1 MASANVKP
9 NGLTTEPV
17 LSSLPVATS
26 RAWTVPS
33 PLVNSITTRHR
44 ITFSP
49 ACLPLAKAYHPQVL
63 DGLPSLTDRASNQN
77 LPSRPQA
84 SEPWKW
90 VRNSCDASCHHD
102 PRQGSR
108 AVATI
113 HKIDGLIAW
122 ARRDEWREAMASAF
136 HHHVAAACEGAG
148 IEPSDL
154 ARVIDEHAFSAV
166 WGSAFEDLLAQ
177 DLPDGRNV
185 VDDYLKR
192 RGWKESVPTREYVAG
207 LRRSVLSLY
216 EVSEVAPGESMALR
230 DLVRGGDPVRVIE
243 RSGSRNLHQWDR
255 IATRI
260 IPVRSGAV
268 ISGTLLFF
276 DHEFERGDPR
286 LARSCAAQSG
296 APNDE
301 AGG

>member
-1 MASANVKP
+1 MP
-9 NGLTTEPV
+9 
-17 LSSLPVATS
+17 
-26 RAWTVPS
+26 
-33 PLVNSITTRHR
+33 
-44 ITFSP
+44 P
-49 ACLPLAKAYHPQVL
+49 A
-63 DGLPSLTDRASNQN
+63 
-77 LPSRPQA
+77 
-84 SEPWKW
+84 
-90 VRNSCDASCHHD
+90 HHD
-102 PRQGSR
+102 PSQGSC

-122 ARRDEWREAMASAF
+122 VRREWREAMASAF

-148 IEPSDL
+148 IELSDL
-154 ARVIDEHAFSAV
+154 PRVIDEHAFSAV
-166 WGSAFEDLLAQ
+166 WGSAFEDLLAR

-192 RGWKESVPTREYVAG
+192 RGWKESVPTREYMAG

-230 DLVRGGDPVRVIE
+230 DLVRGGDPVRVTE

-260 IPVRSGAV
+260 IPLRSGAV

-276 DHEFERGDPR
+276 DRES
-286 LARSCAAQSG
+286 ARRS
-296 APNDE
+296 
-301 AGG
+301 